1 MAKKAKTA
9 KVSAT
14 TTSEQVDMAHKILN
28 QNPDM
33 QAVYIV
39 DGLYYASEKMAKE
52 AAAQGGFEI
61 TTIKREQ
68 KEQPKPEVEDETVED
83 ELDADAEGA
92 QDEDEE

>member
-9 KVSAT
+9 KVNAAAT
-14 TTSEQVDMAHKILN
+14 PEQVEMANKILN
-28 QNPDM
+28 QNSEM

-68 KEQPKPEVEDETVED
+68 KEQPKPEDESETLES
-83 ELDADAEGA
+83 ELDNDAEGA

>member
-1 MAKKAKTA
+1 MAKKAKKE
-9 KVSAT
+9 KVSAGAT
-14 TTSEQVDMAHKILN
+14 PEQVDMANKILD
-28 QNPDM
+28 QNPEM

-52 AAAQGGFEI
+52 AAAQIGFEI
-61 TTIKREQ
+61 VTIKRGQ
-68 KEQPKPEVEDETVED
+68 KEQAKPEVEDETVED

>member
-9 KVSAT
+9 KVNAGAT
-14 TTSEQVDMAHKILN
+14 PEQVDMANKILD

-39 DGLYYASEKMAKE
+39 DGLYYASETMAKE

-61 TTIKREQ
+61 TTIKRGQ

>member
-9 KVSAT
+9 KVNAAAT
-14 TTSEQVDMAHKILN
+14 PEQVEMAHKIMD

-33 QAVYIV
+33 QAGYIV

-52 AAAQGGFEI
+52 AAAQGGFEVV
-61 TTIKREQ
+61 TIKRGQ
-68 KEQPKPEVEDETVED
+68 REQPNPEDESENLESELDED
-83 ELDADAEGA
+83 EEGA

>member
-1 MAKKAKTA
+1 MAKKANTA
-9 KVSAT
+9 KVNAAAPP
-14 TTSEQVDMAHKILN
+14 EQVEMANKILD

-52 AAAQGGFEI
+52 AAKLGDFQVI
-61 TTIKREQ
+61 TIKRGQ
-68 KEQPKPEVEDETVED
+68 KEQAKPEVEDETVKS
-83 ELDADAEGA
+83 ELDEGPEGA

>member
-39 DGLYYASEKMAKE
+39 DGLYYASKKMANE
-52 AAAQGGFEI
+52 ASAQGGFEI
-61 TTIKREQ
+61 TTVERGQ
-68 KEQPKPEVEDETVED
+68 KEQAKPEVEDETVED

>member
-9 KVSAT
+9 KVSAGAT
-14 TTSEQVDMAHKILN
+14 PERVEMANKILN
-28 QNPDM
+28 QNSEM

-68 KEQPKPEVEDETVED
+68 KEQPKPEDESETLES
-83 ELDADAEGA
+83 ELDNDAEGA

>member
-9 KVSAT
+9 KVSAGAT
-14 TTSEQVDMAHKILN
+14 PERVEMANKILN
-28 QNPDM
+28 QNSEM

-68 KEQPKPEVEDETVED
+68 KEQPKPEDESETLES